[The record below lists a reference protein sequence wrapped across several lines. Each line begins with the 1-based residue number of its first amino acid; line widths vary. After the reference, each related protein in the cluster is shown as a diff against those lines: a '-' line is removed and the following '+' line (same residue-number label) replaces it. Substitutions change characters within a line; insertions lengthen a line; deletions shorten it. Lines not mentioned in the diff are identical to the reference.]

1 MKRLI
6 LYIAG
11 LIFLAGCSTTKH
23 LPEGEILYTGQKPMI
38 VLNRS
43 ETSVGEIA
51 MEEVEAALATAP
63 NNSLLGSST
72 IRYPFPF
79 GLWIYN
85 GFQKYEKGFGKWI
98 FNKFAATPVLMSTV
112 NPDIRQKAAV
122 NLLRDYGYFNG
133 SVSYKTFI
141 DPKDSLKAK
150 LHGETMPTAQATA
163 SRSITSRKAYRC
175 FSDNCLES
183 FNNSFSKSFGKIT
196 AAA

>member
-98 FNKFAATPVLMSTV
+98 FNKFAATPVLKV
-112 NPDIRQKAAV
+112 DLDAIRAA
-122 NLLRDYGYFNG
+122 G
-133 SVSYKTFI
+133 
-141 DPKDSLKAK
+141 
-150 LHGETMPTAQATA
+150 HPTATA
-163 SRSITSRKAYRC
+163 IIVTDGADDVKMLAEGDVVPGTPL
-175 FSDNCLES
+175 F
-183 FNNSFSKSFGKIT
+183 KV
-196 AAA
+196 

>member
-51 MEEVEAALATAP
+51 MEEVEAAL
-63 NNSLLGSST
+63 LRHRT
-72 IRYPFPF
+72 IRCWEALLSAIPFLSDCGF
-79 GLWIYN
+79 TI

-150 LHGETMPTAQATA
+150 LAIYGEHA
-163 SRSITSRKAYRC
+163 
-175 FSDNCLES
+175 
-183 FNNSFSKSFGKIT
+183 
-196 AAA
+196 

>member
-63 NNSLLGSST
+63 NNSLLEALLSISL
-72 IRYPFPF
+72 PF

-98 FNKFAATPVLMSTV
+98 FNKFAATRCLC
-112 NPDIRQKAAV
+112 
-122 NLLRDYGYFNG
+122 LR
-133 SVSYKTFI
+133 
-141 DPKDSLKAK
+141 
-150 LHGETMPTAQATA
+150 
-163 SRSITSRKAYRC
+163 
-175 FSDNCLES
+175 
-183 FNNSFSKSFGKIT
+183 
-196 AAA
+196 

>member
-1 MKRLI
+1 
-6 LYIAG
+6 
-11 LIFLAGCSTTKH
+11 
-23 LPEGEILYTGQKPMI
+23 MI

-112 NPDIRQKAAV
+112 NPDIRQKRRLTCCAIMAI
-122 NLLRDYGYFNG
+122 
-133 SVSYKTFI
+133 STEAS
-141 DPKDSLKAK
+141 
-150 LHGETMPTAQATA
+150 ATRHL
-163 SRSITSRKAYRC
+163 STRRTR
-175 FSDNCLES
+175 
-183 FNNSFSKSFGKIT
+183 
-196 AAA
+196 

>member
-1 MKRLI
+1 
-6 LYIAG
+6 
-11 LIFLAGCSTTKH
+11 
-23 LPEGEILYTGQKPMI
+23 MI

-141 DPKDSLKAK
+141 DRGLAEGKVAIY
-150 LHGETMPTAQATA
+150 GEHA
-163 SRSITSRKAYRC
+163 
-175 FSDNCLES
+175 
-183 FNNSFSKSFGKIT
+183 
-196 AAA
+196 

>member
-72 IRYPFPF
+72 M
-79 GLWIYN
+79 
-85 GFQKYEKGFGKWI
+85 
-98 FNKFAATPVLMSTV
+98 V
-112 NPDIRQKAAV
+112 
-122 NLLRDYGYFNG
+122 
-133 SVSYKTFI
+133 
-141 DPKDSLKAK
+141 
-150 LHGETMPTAQATA
+150 
-163 SRSITSRKAYRC
+163 SRSMRRDSESGYSINLPPLRC
-175 FSDNCLES
+175 LCLR
-183 FNNSFSKSFGKIT
+183 
-196 AAA
+196 

>member
-72 IRYPFPF
+72 IRCA
-79 GLWIYN
+79 IMAIST
-85 GFQKYEKGFGKWI
+85 E
-98 FNKFAATPVLMSTV
+98 ASATRHLST
-112 NPDIRQKAAV
+112 R
-122 NLLRDYGYFNG
+122 R
-133 SVSYKTFI
+133 T
-141 DPKDSLKAK
+141 
-150 LHGETMPTAQATA
+150 
-163 SRSITSRKAYRC
+163 R
-175 FSDNCLES
+175 
-183 FNNSFSKSFGKIT
+183 
-196 AAA
+196 

>member
-63 NNSLLGSST
+63 NNSLLGSS
-72 IRYPFPF
+72 F
-79 GLWIYN
+79 LSDC
-85 GFQKYEKGFGKWI
+85 GF
-98 FNKFAATPVLMSTV
+98 
-112 NPDIRQKAAV
+112 
-122 NLLRDYGYFNG
+122 
-133 SVSYKTFI
+133 
-141 DPKDSLKAK
+141 
-150 LHGETMPTAQATA
+150 TMV
-163 SRSITSRKAYRC
+163 SRSMRRDSESGYSINLPPLRC
-175 FSDNCLES
+175 LCLR
-183 FNNSFSKSFGKIT
+183 
-196 AAA
+196 

>member
-72 IRYPFPF
+72 IRYPF
-79 GLWIYN
+79 
-85 GFQKYEKGFGKWI
+85 GF
-98 FNKFAATPVLMSTV
+98 
-112 NPDIRQKAAV
+112 
-122 NLLRDYGYFNG
+122 
-133 SVSYKTFI
+133 
-141 DPKDSLKAK
+141 
-150 LHGETMPTAQATA
+150 TMV
-163 SRSITSRKAYRC
+163 SRSMRRDSESGYSINLPPLRC
-175 FSDNCLES
+175 LCLR
-183 FNNSFSKSFGKIT
+183 
-196 AAA
+196 

>member
-85 GFQKYEKGFGKWI
+85 G
-98 FNKFAATPVLMSTV
+98 
-112 NPDIRQKAAV
+112 
-122 NLLRDYGYFNG
+122 
-133 SVSYKTFI
+133 
-141 DPKDSLKAK
+141 
-150 LHGETMPTAQATA
+150 
-163 SRSITSRKAYRC
+163 SRSMRRDSESGYSINLPPLRC
-175 FSDNCLES
+175 LCLR
-183 FNNSFSKSFGKIT
+183 
-196 AAA
+196 

>member
-112 NPDIRQKAAV
+112 NPDIRQKAA
-122 NLLRDYGYFNG
+122 G
-133 SVSYKTFI
+133 
-141 DPKDSLKAK
+141 
-150 LHGETMPTAQATA
+150 
-163 SRSITSRKAYRC
+163 
-175 FSDNCLES
+175 
-183 FNNSFSKSFGKIT
+183 
-196 AAA
+196 

>member
-72 IRYPFPF
+72 IRYPF
-79 GLWIYN
+79 LSDC
-85 GFQKYEKGFGKWI
+85 GF
-98 FNKFAATPVLMSTV
+98 
-112 NPDIRQKAAV
+112 
-122 NLLRDYGYFNG
+122 
-133 SVSYKTFI
+133 
-141 DPKDSLKAK
+141 
-150 LHGETMPTAQATA
+150 TMV
-163 SRSITSRKAYRC
+163 SRSMRRDSESGYSINLPPLRC
-175 FSDNCLES
+175 LCLR
-183 FNNSFSKSFGKIT
+183 
-196 AAA
+196 

>member
-141 DPKDSLKAK
+141 DPKDSLRA
-150 LHGETMPTAQATA
+150 HGHLARCSACPARALPVA
-163 SRSITSRKAYRC
+163 WARRYWRSVRSCVRAWRRC
-175 FSDNCLES
+175 S
-183 FNNSFSKSFGKIT
+183 I
-196 AAA
+196 